1 MTGGLGVRF
10 SKYRHR
16 TVTTSN
22 SPSRSPR
29 PFSRLAAA
37 ILLVWV
43 AAIALQQWRVEARQQ
58 APSIADASWIW
69 ASGPWKWHAAPAA
82 FLAACDFDLRAPAP
96 EARLLVLADEAA
108 LVWVNGRLVASSEY
122 HPGDRMGVVPLGD
135 RVRVGGNRVVAQLR
149 SGRGAGG
156 LLAAI
161 EPGGGQGVACASG
174 GSWRIFRT
182 APPGLIAGWA
192 PLVAGEPPVLLGR
205 PPVARWGETAPGA
218 TLPRWDRVETAQPL
232 APLGSRRGRA
242 AEVRARAAA
251 NAGAAATVPPVDLI
265 FDWGREVEG
274 ILEVV
279 LAKDDVSKSA
289 TGSSADRPAV
299 IRFSSEPPPADGPEV
314 VLVVPSGDRRWR
326 DAVPRSFRYARVVGF
341 LAIDRVAVLPLPAT
355 LVPPPAP
362 PPAGVLGI
370 EPPPQQS
377 AAVGEIRRLLRAA
390 SAASE

>member
-1 MTGGLGVRF
+1 MSGTA
-10 SKYRHR
+10 
-16 TVTTSN
+16 TVAR
-22 SPSRSPR
+22 SRS
-29 PFSRLAAA
+29 FGALSVV
-37 ILLVWV
+37 ILLWTG
-43 AAIALQQWRVEARQQ
+43 AIALQQWRAETRRQ

-122 HPGDRMGVVPLGD
+122 HPGDGVGVVPLGD

-161 EPGGGQGVACASG
+161 EPGGGQGVTCASG
-174 GSWRIFRT
+174 ASWRIFRA
-182 APPGLIAGWA
+182 APPGLVAGWA
-192 PLVAGEPPVLLGR
+192 PLVAGEQPVLLGR
-205 PPVARWGETAPGA
+205 PPVARWGETAAGA
-218 TLPRWDRVETAQPL
+218 TLPRWDQVETGQPL
-232 APLGSRRGRA
+232 APLGTRRGRA
-242 AEVRARAAA
+242 ADVRARAAA
-251 NAGAAATVPPVDLI
+251 NAGTPGAAATVPPVDLI
-265 FDWGREVEG
+265 FDWGEEVQG
-274 ILEVV
+274 VLEVV

-299 IRFSSEPPPADGPEV
+299 IRFSSEPPPADGAEV

-326 DAVPRSFRYARVVGF
+326 DAVPRRFRYARVVGF
-341 LAIDRVAVLPLPAT
+341 LGIDRVAVLPLAPA

-362 PPAGVLGI
+362 PLAGVLGI
-370 EPPPQQS
+370 VPPPQQS
-377 AAVGEIRRLLRAA
+377 AAVGEIRRLSRAA
-390 SAASE
+390 SAESE